1 VELLRQVAPDAEG
14 TVGGVRGRD
23 VELLANLLDAS
34 QTWSSIS
41 QPAGWTTFGGSPA
54 RGKIARQP
62 VDVALQPAWSVP
74 LPRRFA
80 GDRLSLDEHRSGEHR
95 DALLS
100 YYPLVVEDTVLV
112 CSGES
117 LDDVSAWDLRTGQ
130 ARWPEVASVPEERS
144 ALPGRLL
151 EDGLPRRVL
160 DDLELAS
167 EIGVPRFTMTAARG
181 RLYVKLGAQATTVPR
196 DERGTPSPVGYLAA
210 LDLEAQKKLLFE
222 IHPDQPPW
230 GEGWAL
236 EGPPVADGQ
245 HLFVALRRRDNL
257 RAQAH
262 VACFDA
268 KRGRLRWRKFIAGAD
283 TVGQGRLVEYTHNLL
298 TLDQGVLYYNTNLGA
313 VAALRAED
321 GQIQWITRYPRMPAS
336 APQPGRSLRHL
347 LRDLTPCLV
356 SQGIVFVAPAD
367 CDRLFALDAATGT
380 LRWTTEEQTASD
392 LVHLLGVGQ
401 GQLLASGSR
410 LWWLDVET
418 GAVTARFP
426 GRVED
431 DLRAYGRG
439 VLAGNE
445 VYWPTRDRI
454 YVFAQ
459 TGSQPTRQPIDLAPL
474 GLTGGNLVISDGVL
488 LIAAANRL
496 VAFTTREE

>member
-1 VELLRQVAPDAEG
+1 
-14 TVGGVRGRD
+14 
-23 VELLANLLDAS
+23 
-34 QTWSSIS
+34 
-41 QPAGWTTFGGSPA
+41 
-54 RGKIARQP
+54 
-62 VDVALQPAWSVP
+62 
-74 LPRRFA
+74 
-80 GDRLSLDEHRSGEHR
+80 
-95 DALLS
+95 
-100 YYPLVVEDTVLV
+100 
-112 CSGES
+112 
-117 LDDVSAWDLRTGQ
+117 
-130 ARWPEVASVPEERS
+130 
-144 ALPGRLL
+144 
-151 EDGLPRRVL
+151 
-160 DDLELAS
+160 
-167 EIGVPRFTMTAARG
+167 
-181 RLYVKLGAQATTVPR
+181 
-196 DERGTPSPVGYLAA
+196 

-418 GAVTARFP
+418 GLSPLASPAASKTICVLTAEVCWQEMRYTGPHATGFTCLP
-426 GRVED
+426 KPA
-431 DLRAYGRG
+431 LSPRG
-439 VLAGNE
+439 S
-445 VYWPTRDRI
+445 R
-454 YVFAQ
+454 
-459 TGSQPTRQPIDLAPL
+459 S
-474 GLTGGNLVISDGVL
+474 ISHRSD
-488 LIAAANRL
+488 
-496 VAFTTREE
+496 